1 LRSKQAEAALDA
13 LHRKALPVLAER
25 ESFTQVTDKL
35 TQLGEHFNQSVAPRP
50 VLQLI
55 TEALGDDTSLLSVQ
69 VQGHKVS
76 LTGQTANASAL
87 MKKLDNLPGL
97 RDVRAPAPA
106 TKPLG
111 ATRESF
117 TIEFSMD
124 PAQWPT
130 VSPDALIQSSPTSPA
145 AVLPA
150 TAPTPASSPTPT
162 PAATPAAPAPPP
174 AKSAAAP
181 ANPLAVPTNPL
192 AVPVPP
198 RKTP

>member
-1 LRSKQAEAALDA
+1 
-13 LHRKALPVLAER
+13 
-25 ESFTQVTDKL
+25 
-35 TQLGEHFNQSVAPRP
+35 

-76 LTGQTANASAL
+76 LTGQTANASTL

-145 AVLPA
+145 AALPA
-150 TAPTPASSPTPT
+150 TATASTPVSSPV
-162 PAATPAAPAPPP
+162 ATPAAKTTTPPP
-174 AKSAAAP
+174 ATTPAPAAP
-181 ANPLAVPTNPL
+181 AAKPAVAPVNPLAM
-192 AVPVPP
+192 PVPP

>member
-1 LRSKQAEAALDA
+1 
-13 LHRKALPVLAER
+13 
-25 ESFTQVTDKL
+25 
-35 TQLGEHFNQSVAPRP
+35 

-55 TEALGDDTSLLSVQ
+55 TEALGDDTSLLSLQ

-87 MKKLDNLPGL
+87 MKKLDSLPGL

-145 AVLPA
+145 AALPA
-150 TAPTPASSPTPT
+150 TATAAPV
-162 PAATPAAPAPPP
+162 ATPAAKTTTPPP
-174 AKSAAAP
+174 ATTPAPAAP
-181 ANPLAVPTNPL
+181 AAKPAVAPVNPLAM
-192 AVPVPP
+192 PVPP